1 MKKRTV
7 GCGIFVLCGLLLYP
21 SLSFAQQ
28 GENEPGHP
36 IGKVSTKGDLIVMEL
51 DEGALG
57 KANLF
62 DLVGRTL
69 RFTPEASR
77 YRVENEALNW
87 DQDLGPELAGAE
99 VTLHQFAFPFSS
111 QHWRTSL
118 KPLLLI
124 QQV

>member
-1 MKKRTV
+1 MKKRTGCSV
-7 GCGIFVLCGLLLYP
+7 RCGILILCGLLLYP
-21 SLSFAQQ
+21 SLSCAQ
-28 GENEPGHP
+28 EEETEPGHP

-77 YRVENEALNW
+77 YRVENEALHW
-87 DQDLGPELAGAE
+87 DQA
-99 VTLHQFAFPFSS
+99 
-111 QHWRTSL
+111 
-118 KPLLLI
+118 
-124 QQV
+124 